1 MMLVASGT
9 FLAVDMA
16 DAAIRSAAKSGG
28 SLEKFGLEM
37 LLRINYPNI
46 GRVAIGLGT
55 ESYMAFRRSKLRT
68 ERMAVMTELLM
79 ANNIKIFHHQK
90 EMWVAGTLA
99 EEAVG
104 ELYKTAEKSS
114 VIVSELLKSRNEDME
129 EIVTYKE
136 GIETCNPGLLE
147 RLNLM

>member
-1 MMLVASGT
+1 
-9 FLAVDMA
+9 
-16 DAAIRSAAKSGG
+16 
-28 SLEKFGLEM
+28 M

-55 ESYMAFRRSKLRT
+55 ERYMTFRRSKLRT

-79 ANNIKIFHHQK
+79 ANNIKIFLHQK

-114 VIVSELLKSRNEDME
+114 VIVSELLKVETKTWKKLSNIRKALKP
-129 EIVTYKE
+129 VTQVFLKD
-136 GIETCNPGLLE
+136 
-147 RLNLM
+147 